1 LNFAFSPRLCLHSRF
16 GYRRV
21 CPRRDCFTSLSMPD
35 EGHMIQLENVEKNY
49 GARAIFRGINLVV
62 DNGEFVAIMGSSGS
76 GKSTLLNLIGGM
88 DVPDQGR
95 IIVDR
100 YIVSSYTE
108 EELTAYRR
116 QKIGF
121 IFQFFNLL
129 PNLTVSENIEMPLL
143 LNDEEHQEGRVEEY
157 MRMVGLEGRENDY
170 PSTLSGGEQQRVAI
184 ARALVH
190 KPGIILADEPTG
202 NLDSK
207 TGRSIVQLIQEAAAR
222 DRKTVIMVTHNQAVA
237 ESAGRIIR
245 IHDGV
250 LLP

>member
-1 LNFAFSPRLCLHSRF
+1 
-16 GYRRV
+16 
-21 CPRRDCFTSLSMPD
+21 
-35 EGHMIQLENVEKNY
+35 MIQLENVEKYY
-49 GARAIFRGINLVV
+49 GARAVFRGINLVV
-62 DNGEFVAIMGSSGS
+62 DSGEFVAIMGSSGS

-100 YIVSSYTE
+100 DIVSSYTE

-116 QKIGF
+116 RKIGF

-143 LNDEEHQEGRVEEY
+143 LNNEEGQDGRVAEY
-157 MRMVGLEGRENDY
+157 MRMVGLEGRESDY

-190 KPGIILADEPTG
+190 EPGIILADEPTG

-207 TGRSIVQLIQEAAAR
+207 TGRSIVQLIQAAAAR
-222 DRKTVIMVTHNQAVA
+222 DRKTVVLVTHNQAVA
-237 ESAGRIIR
+237 ESAARIIR
-245 IHDGV
+245 MQDGA